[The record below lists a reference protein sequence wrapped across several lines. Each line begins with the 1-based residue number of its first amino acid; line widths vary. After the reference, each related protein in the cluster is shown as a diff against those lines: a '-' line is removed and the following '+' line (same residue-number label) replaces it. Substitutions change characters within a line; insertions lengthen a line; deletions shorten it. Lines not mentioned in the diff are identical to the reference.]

1 MVGNNTLFSIF
12 LEFNITNASLNNVRT
27 LSNKQKD
34 NSELK
39 IINWIISF
47 WCPTK
52 LSDLTSRPIYF
63 KLKYNFSWIS

>member
-47 WCPTK
+47 
-52 LSDLTSRPIYF
+52 
-63 KLKYNFSWIS
+63 

>member
-12 LEFNITNASLNNVRT
+12 LEFNITNASLNNVHT

-39 IINWIISF
+39 ITNWIISF
-47 WCPTK
+47 
-52 LSDLTSRPIYF
+52 
-63 KLKYNFSWIS
+63 